1 MAGDA
6 TIEELAGLEELM
18 LHSEEWKILAEQLM
32 TNLPRGTKQDEQEAD
47 AAFVTHTVKMQLTGR
62 LPEKIVSIRGK
73 RNWLNRAMR
82 IAAIL
87 VIVVA
92 TISTF
97 KWLGKKN
104 NTPSPIIEKPAKATI
119 ITQNGS
125 RTRSLLADGTTTW
138 LNVGSKLVL

>member
-1 MAGDA
+1 MSQERFFQLLSRKMAGDA

-18 LHSEEWKILAEQLM
+18 LHSKEWKILAEQLM

-97 KWLGKKN
+97 
-104 NTPSPIIEKPAKATI
+104 
-119 ITQNGS
+119 
-125 RTRSLLADGTTTW
+125 
-138 LNVGSKLVL
+138 